1 MIESRVV
8 RGFVCSSLTAN
19 PPKGEIDPRTAGT
32 LFFFNSMFP
41 TVLRVAF
48 HQKEAARGKF

>member
-1 MIESRVV
+1 MTESRVV

-19 PPKGEIDPRTAGT
+19 PPKGEIDPHTAGT